1 MRVNVKLFA
10 GLKDIVGGDLE
21 ARFDG
26 AEVTVEQLK
35 QQLATAHP
43 RLEPYLSGL
52 AVAINDEYIL
62 GDEELLHDGDEV
74 ALIPPISGGAGSEG
88 AESEG
93 GADGEQTA
101 ESPDG
106 ETARYLVTA
115 DVLDP
120 QALRDL
126 VRSDR
131 SGAVVV
137 FEGVVRDRHEGYAV
151 ERIEYEAYDSM
162 AVKQL
167 RAVAEAVLAELPV
180 HAIAVHHRTGVVE
193 IGETSL
199 LVAVAA
205 EHRAEAFAAALRVV
219 DRVKESVPVW
229 KKEFTPD
236 GPVWQTGSPARPVD

>member
-21 ARFDG
+21 ERFEG

-35 QQLATAHP
+35 QQLANAHP
-43 RLEPYLSGL
+43 KLEPYLTGL
-52 AVAINDEYIL
+52 AVAINEEYIL
-62 GDEELLHDGDEV
+62 GDDELLHDGDEV
-74 ALIPPISGGAGSEG
+74 ALIPPISGGAGS
-88 AESEG
+88 G
-93 GADGEQTA
+93 GARE
-101 ESPDG
+101 
-106 ETARYLVTA
+106 ETPLYLVTT
-115 DVLDP
+115 DELDP
-120 QALRDL
+120 KALRDL
-126 VRSDR
+126 VRTDR

-137 FEGVVRDRHEGYAV
+137 FEGVVRDRHEGYDV

-167 RAVAEAVLAELPV
+167 AAVAQSVLEELPV

-193 IGETSL
+193 IGEASL
-199 LVAVAA
+199 LVAVSA

-236 GPVWQTGSPARPVD
+236 GAVWQEGRPARPIN

>member
-21 ARFDG
+21 ERFEG

-43 RLEPYLSGL
+43 KLEPYLSGL

-74 ALIPPISGGAGSEG
+74 ALIPPISGGASSEG
-88 AESEG
+88 ET
-93 GADGEQTA
+93 DGEA
-101 ESPDG
+101 AADSPGG

-131 SGAVVV
+131 SGAVVL

-193 IGETSL
+193 IGEASL

>member
-21 ARFDG
+21 ERFEG

-35 QQLATAHP
+35 QQLANAHP
-43 RLEPYLSGL
+43 KLEPYLTGL
-52 AVAINDEYIL
+52 AVAINEEYIL
-62 GDEELLHDGDEV
+62 GDDELLHDGDEV
-74 ALIPPISGGAGSEG
+74 ALIPPISGGAGS
-88 AESEG
+88 G
-93 GADGEQTA
+93 GARE
-101 ESPDG
+101 
-106 ETARYLVTA
+106 ETPLYLVTT
-115 DVLDP
+115 DELDP
-120 QALRDL
+120 KALRDL
-126 VRSDR
+126 VRTDR

-137 FEGVVRDRHEGYAV
+137 FEGVVRDRHEGYDV

-167 RAVAEAVLAELPV
+167 EAVAEAVLEELPV

-193 IGETSL
+193 IGEASL
-199 LVAVAA
+199 LVAVSA

-236 GPVWQTGSPARPVD
+236 GAVWQEGRPARPIN